1 MYLSGNLFSSGEL
14 QLTKFIIHDDGC
26 HPNIPFHFSI
36 LGMLWIILLL
46 IILLLPAW
54 IFLSPMEFKIDTRV
68 PVIMLQWKSIGNATI
83 IYEDKEW
90 WLKVSVLFF
99 SKKWDVVQ
107 MIFANR
113 KKKKKAGKEHGKE
126 SGRKSMSF
134 LKFFKILKTFQI
146 VQLEIAYCAEDYT
159 ENAYRYWLNFFP
171 LTREHVHINFID
183 KNYLVLIIRNKA
195 WRMAYAFLK

>member
-46 IILLLPAW
+46 IILLPAW
-54 IFLSPMEFKIDTRV
+54 LLLTPLEFKIDTRV
-68 PVIMLQWKSIGNATI
+68 PVIMVQWKSIGNATI
-83 IYEDKEW
+83 FYEDEEW
-90 WLKVSVLFF
+90 WLKVRVLFF
-99 SKKWDVVQ
+99 SKKWDLVQ
-107 MIFANR
+107 IIFADR
-113 KKKKKAGKEHGKE
+113 KKRKKIVQSPRKK

-146 VQLEIAYCAEDYT
+146 VQWEIAYCAKDYT
-159 ENAYRYWLNFFP
+159 ENAYRYWLNFSP
-171 LTREHVHINFID
+171 LTRGHVRVNFFD
-183 KNYLVLIIRNKA
+183 ENYFVLIIRNKA